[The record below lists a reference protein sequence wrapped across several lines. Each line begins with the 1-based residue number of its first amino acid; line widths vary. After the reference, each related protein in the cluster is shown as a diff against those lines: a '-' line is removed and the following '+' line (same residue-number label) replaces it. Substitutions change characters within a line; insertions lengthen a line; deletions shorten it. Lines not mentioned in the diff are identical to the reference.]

1 MDTPVNPV
9 DGDPRVSDA
18 VIGAAIGV
26 LLIYLGTLIPY
37 WIPSWSTIGCGILF
51 VVVMAVFICVTLWN
65 RMSPH
70 IGRLLARARGHVRQ
84 DPQLGTLTRDVK
96 GRFWEAS
103 LMTRTG
109 SVDVLIEGTDEPTPV
124 LLARAREIVASFDA
138 LEARVSEYIA
148 REATTEGK
156 EDPEL
161 AAQIRA
167 LRVLGDPRGIN
178 RPSKRCGDRIQ
189 RPRRR
194 SLLVPAT
201 TLMASRAA
209 WTTTRKRA
217 LCRRCGDGSRVTPD
231 YVGREPVTA
240 SA

>member
-37 WIPSWSTIGCGILF
+37 WIPSWSTIGCGIVF
-51 VVVMAVFICVTLWN
+51 VIVMAAFICVTLWN

-84 DPQLGTLTRDVK
+84 DPLLGTLTRDVK

-109 SVDVLIEGTDEPTPV
+109 SVDVFIEGTDEPTPV

-138 LEARVSEYIA
+138 LEARVSEYLA
-148 REATTEGK
+148 REATTEAK

-167 LRVLGDPRGIN
+167 LRVSAIRVESID
-178 RPSKRCGDRIQ
+178 RPNDAVIEFKGPDEDLYWYCDYI
-189 RPRRR
+189 
-194 SLLVPAT
+194 
-201 TLMASRAA
+201 
-209 WTTTRKRA
+209 
-217 LCRRCGDGSRVTPD
+217 DGEPSGLD
-231 YVGREPVTA
+231 YD
-240 SA
+240 S